1 MLMNR
6 FVLLMLGLLFLVGSA
21 AAYQIT
27 IYAPESVSV
36 GKPLLV
42 TSTTT
47 YGIGTPINVIL
58 YHQVT
63 SNTEVQRKTGYVLTD
78 GTFRVVFDTTDLKKG
93 TYKVEV
99 PLEGLGDSITSRLV
113 QLIDRSDEIVLSSFQ
128 EQQFTGTLTIAGLAQ
143 GNKNSGI
150 QVEVTDPSG
159 ERLLGPQFIGTNP
172 RGYFSVD
179 VPITKTGVYDISFTD
194 SQGFIGTKTVSVTGT
209 APAPTIT
216 VTGTVTIPGELLSA
230 HTTSSRDAP
239 AYFEVKSGSYRMNV
253 YTSSDIDWMIEY
265 VDDRGISHTVLSRNQ
280 LNPEEINVKGR
291 GKTISFKIY
300 PLKYSDSGV
309 VFLYAENAQSVKVS
323 QTVPSV
329 FGTVP
334 PTPAETQKSPVMPLL
349 GVAAVGLAMVLI
361 NGQRKK

>member
-1 MLMNR
+1 MIMNR

-42 TSTTT
+42 TGTTT

-58 YHQVT
+58 YHRVT

-78 GTFRVVFDTTDLKKG
+78 STFRVVFDTTDLKKG

-99 PLEGLGDSITSRLV
+99 PLEGLGDSIPSRLV
-113 QLIDRSDEIVLSSFQ
+113 QLIDRSDEIVLSSPQ

-143 GNKNSGI
+143 GNQNSGI
-150 QVEVTDPSG
+150 QVEVTDPFG
-159 ERLLGPQFIGTNP
+159 ERLLGPQYIGTNF

-194 SQGFIGTKTVSVTGT
+194 SQGFIGTKTVSVIGS
-209 APAPTIT
+209 APAPTTT
-216 VTGTVTIPGELLSA
+216 VTGTVTTPGELLSA
-230 HTTSSRDAP
+230 HAKSSRDAP
-239 AYFEVKSGSYRMNV
+239 AYFEVKSGSYLMNV
-253 YTSSDIDWMIEY
+253 YTSSDIDWMMEY
-265 VDDRGISHTVLSRNQ
+265 VDDRGILHTVLSRNQ
-280 LNPEEINVKGR
+280 LNPEEINVQGR
-291 GKTISFKIY
+291 GKTIYFKIY

-323 QTVPSV
+323 QTIPSV
-329 FGTVP
+329 FGTS

-349 GVAAVGLAMVLI
+349 GAAAVVIAMVLVGWI
-361 NGQRKK
+361 RRQ